1 MMGSKRFQH
10 LTGENEQLINN
21 LWNVLSLQGML
32 LMMIY
37 IFIIVDF
44 QDGADGWLNIQQLKE
59 QTT

>member
-21 LWNVLSLQGML
+21 LRNVLSLQGML

-44 QDGADGWLNIQQLKE
+44 QDRADGWLNIK
-59 QTT
+59 